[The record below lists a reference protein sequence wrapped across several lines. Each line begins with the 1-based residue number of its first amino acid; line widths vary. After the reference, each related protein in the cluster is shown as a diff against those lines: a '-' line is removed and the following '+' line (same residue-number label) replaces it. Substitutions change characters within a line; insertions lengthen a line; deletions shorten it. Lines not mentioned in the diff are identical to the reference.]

1 MLTHELLGEGTPLF
15 LSYSAADVEFA
26 LRLAVDL
33 KNVGVYLWM
42 DRLDAVSSSW
52 TAALVQARVRSAAV
66 LVILSPAYATS
77 SVCQDELAAFQQA
90 NKPIYLLP
98 VAALPDGKAMSA
110 DTGIDFSQWQDPT
123 IYDEQFYAL
132 VDLLSREARAQI
144 WRPLDADAQYI
155 TTLLGKLQAPHG
167 SLAQLETA
175 LSEQVKVASISSR
188 PPPLLAQTDDIS
200 TLSVRVP
207 AAGTNANLDTKPAA
221 LVSLDQVVSQYPSYI
236 LIAPAGAGKSYT
248 LRSLVLDSLRLYAA
262 EPGTVPLPLLVDLA
276 DWNANAD
283 VSGLIRT
290 QWTYD
295 NDPLELLAGGQ
306 LALYLDGLSENRQQP
321 GFAAR
326 WEALQNWLTSTQA
339 PQRVVITCDP
349 ADAELVSGLGLPSV
363 VLTALDR
370 EGVASLAAQ
379 QLPTD
384 AVNALL
390 AQLDDTSN
398 PIAAAAYRQ
407 ITSNPYLATTL
418 VLRYRSGETDL
429 PASAGA
435 LLRWVVETLW
445 NDYAAQHEDAPDY
458 AEVELALSG
467 FAYALT
473 DADSPLMVATQEA
486 LGHFDHPALLDA
498 AVGAHLL
505 ETVGDRVGYA
515 HVLIQQYYAALAL
528 RQLEIKRRL
537 SKPQLDAQ
545 FQRRPK
551 KWDAVVRMLV
561 GLVDDPDGLIRAV
574 AAVDPLLALQCAF
587 SSAAVDEA
595 TYTAVITPLTRAS
608 NQRIA
613 AANALIEYDPALAHD
628 LLIEAA
634 RSADWETRLAAAQ
647 ALRRLDYAPEVAP
660 QAEAA
665 PAGAEAVQSDP
676 ASTTQPLTHEALGV
690 WLHFLNTPQRQ
701 LQQEA
706 AKALGGLRDTAAV
719 PFLVDL
725 MESPNR
731 AISTEAITALGCI
744 GDAAAIPPLVAT
756 LAHRDWRIS
765 TTAAQALVQIGDA
778 AFPTLQQVVANADLR
793 RQRIHAVEILA
804 QMQRPDAA
812 ALVLAF
818 THSDDLEARFAAVA
832 ALQHLDSKTAL
843 PRLIECLDDSDQP
856 DWSMQRICDMAANI
870 LENMGSREA
879 STAVKKWRLSQLR
892 NIRIGRRNPL
902 DAAANA
908 PAEAVVTAQVTLP
921 DGAAAS
927 APVDAPASTPDSVP
941 AKTTAKASP
950 KAASGKTVKERLLRV
965 LRRASTQAVP
975 AAASA
980 GDFDWMIRRD
990 KATALGDEPAET
1002 AIPELLKYVNDDE
1015 SQVRV
1020 AAITSLAKF
1029 KSDERVLPA
1038 LLQAL
1043 RDGEYLVADTAAS
1056 ALKTLGICPIPG
1068 LLYAIRSPDLNV
1080 SAAAIDVAG
1089 AIGQQ
1094 DAVPDLINS
1103 LADLRKTALSKQ
1115 RICDAAV
1122 EALEKIA
1129 TPEALEAAQAWRR
1142 SQKSPLEQAVAQGD
1156 STDAKGNLV
1165 VLTDVLEAVH
1175 TEDWEKRQE
1184 AAKLLRDY
1192 GKKLRGTTDTASVE
1206 RITTLLDDDAWDIR
1220 YAATESLAWIKD
1232 ATPVPKLTELVKD
1245 GQWMVRASAIR
1256 ALSEIGDPR
1265 GIESMI
1271 IALSDERSDVRQTA
1285 AEALGMMGDKSAIGG
1300 LAQALT
1306 DPEEFVR
1313 VAAVEALGEIGD
1325 QAAVIPLHN
1334 AISEA
1339 DPALRW
1345 SIADALRKI
1354 ASADAVPDLIP
1365 LLQDTTCPH
1374 WEEKRTCDVA
1384 ASALAAI
1391 DTPEARA
1398 ALEAWKQGPPNH

>member
-1 MLTHELLGEGTPLF
+1 MARPHY
-15 LSYSAADVEFA
+15 SYE
-26 LRLAVDL
+26 
-33 KNVGVYLWM
+33 
-42 DRLDAVSSSW
+42 
-52 TAALVQARVRSAAV
+52 
-66 LVILSPAYATS
+66 
-77 SVCQDELAAFQQA
+77 
-90 NKPIYLLP
+90 
-98 VAALPDGKAMSA
+98 
-110 DTGIDFSQWQDPT
+110 
-123 IYDEQFYAL
+123 EQFYAL
-132 VDLLSREARAQI
+132 VDLLSREARAQV

-167 SLAQLETA
+167 SLASLETA
-175 LSEQVKVASISSR
+175 LRARADAAAIVSR

-200 TLSVRVP
+200 ILSVRVQ
-207 AAGTNANLDTKPAA
+207 ASGTDAKRKKLTA
-221 LVSLDQVVSQYPSYI
+221 LVSLDQVVSQYSSFI
-236 LIAPAGAGKSYT
+236 LIAPVGAGKSYT
-248 LRSLVLDSLRLYAA
+248 LRSLVLDSLRRYAA

-276 DWNANAD
+276 DWNADAD
-283 VSGLIRT
+283 LSALIRT

-295 NDPLELLAGGQ
+295 DDPLELLAGGQ

-321 GFAAR
+321 SFATR
-326 WEALQNWLTSTQA
+326 WEALQCWLTSDQA
-339 PQRVVITCDP
+339 PQQVVITCSP
-349 ADAELVSGLGLPSV
+349 TDAELVSGLGLPSV
-363 VLTALDR
+363 ALTALDR
-370 EGVASLAAQ
+370 AGVEALAAQ

-384 AVNALL
+384 EVSALL
-390 AQLDDTSN
+390 AQLDDTTK
-398 PIAAAAYRQ
+398 PMAAAAYRQ
-407 ITSNPYLATTL
+407 ITSNPYLATAL
-418 VLRYRSGETDL
+418 ILRYRSGETDL

-435 LLRWVVETLW
+435 LLRWVIETLW
-445 NDYAAQHEDAPDY
+445 NDYAAQNETAPDY
-458 AEVELALSG
+458 AEVEMALSG
-467 FAYALT
+467 FAYALA
-473 DADSPLMVATQEA
+473 DADSPIMVATQDA
-486 LGHFDHPALLDA
+486 QAHFDSPALLDA
-498 AVGAHLL
+498 AVSAHLL
-505 ETVGDRVGYA
+505 ETGGDQVGFA
-515 HVLIQQYYAALAL
+515 HMLMQQYYAALAL
-528 RQLEIKRRL
+528 RQLEITRRL

-545 FQRRPK
+545 LQRRPK

-561 GLVDDPDGLIRAV
+561 GLVDDPDALIRAV
-574 AAVDPLLALQCAF
+574 AGVDPLLALQCAF
-587 SSAAVDEA
+587 SSAAVNEA
-595 TYTAVITPLTRAS
+595 TYTRLITALARSAD
-608 NQRIA
+608 QRIA
-613 AANALIEYDPALAHD
+613 AANTLVEYDPALAHD

-634 RSADWETRLAAAQ
+634 RSADWETRLAAAE
-647 ALRRLDYAPEVAP
+647 ALRRLDYAPETTP
-660 QAEAA
+660 QTEAA
-665 PAGAEAVQSDP
+665 PADP
-676 ASTTQPLTHEALGV
+676 ATTAQPLTHEALGV

-706 AKALGGLRDTAAV
+706 VRALGGLRDTAAV

-725 MESPNR
+725 MQTPNR

-765 TTAAQALVQIGDA
+765 STAAQALVQIGDA
-778 AFPTLQQVVANADLR
+778 AFPALQQIVEQADSR

-843 PRLIECLDDSDQP
+843 PRLIECLDDTDQP
-856 DWSMQRICDMAANI
+856 DWSMQRICDVAANI

-892 NIRIGRRNPL
+892 NIRIGRKKSS
-902 DAAANA
+902 DAAASV
-908 PAEAVVTAQVTLP
+908 PE
-921 DGAAAS
+921 GAAADAQS
-927 APVDAPASTPDSVP
+927 SPTTTVLVDAPASTPDSTASAP
-941 AKTTAKASP
+941 AKTSAKASA
-950 KAASGKTVKERLLRV
+950 KVTSGMTVKERLLR
-965 LRRASTQAVP
+965 LLHP
-975 AAASA
+975 ASA
-980 GDFDWMIRRD
+980 QAAPASARSGDFDWMVRRD
-990 KATALGDEPAET
+990 KATVLGDALIET
-1002 AIPELLKYVNDDE
+1002 AIPELLTLVNDDE

-1020 AAITSLAKF
+1020 AAIMALAKF
-1029 KSDERVLPA
+1029 KTDERVLPA

-1056 ALKTLGICPIPG
+1056 ALKTLGVSPIPG

-1094 DAVPDLINS
+1094 DAVPDLINA
-1103 LADLRKTALSKQ
+1103 LKDLRKTALSKQ
-1115 RICDAAV
+1115 RICDLAV

-1129 TPEALEAAQAWRR
+1129 TPEALGAAQAWRKT
-1142 SQKSPLEQAVAQGD
+1142 QQSPLEKATSEADGSD
-1156 STDAKGNLV
+1156 KKGNLV

-1175 TEDWEKRQE
+1175 TENWEKRQE

-1192 GKKLRGTTDTASVE
+1192 GKKLRGTTDTASIE

-1232 ATPVPKLTELVKD
+1232 AAPVPKLTELVKD

-1271 IALSDERSDVRQTA
+1271 IALADVRSDVRQTA
-1285 AEALGMMGDKSAIGG
+1285 AEALGMMGDKSAVGG
-1300 LAQALT
+1300 LAQALN

-1325 QAAVIPLHN
+1325 AAAVIPLHN

-1339 DPALRW
+1339 DPPLRW